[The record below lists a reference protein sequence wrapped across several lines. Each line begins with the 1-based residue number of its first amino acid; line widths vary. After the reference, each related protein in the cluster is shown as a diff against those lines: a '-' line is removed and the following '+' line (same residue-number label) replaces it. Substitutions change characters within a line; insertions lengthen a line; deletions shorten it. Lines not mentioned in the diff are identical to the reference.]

1 MNFICTE
8 NVKYSSVSAWIW
20 VKCIHIYLAEKVA
33 PSISFYPKS
42 HEMLCLIFFE
52 VFIVH
57 DVQSMQIHVDSYLSG
72 TKWTRLKS
80 DFQIKKW
87 ITIGS
92 KFMCC
97 CLWPQFSA
105 AVNCILFIAELT
117 TVWTVDKTDIVH
129 LTRKVCKNFDR
140 RYRLENNLESA
151 CCWFYFRFRIYRI
164 RRNGHSFEIYKWN
177 PG

>member
-33 PSISFYPKS
+33 PSISFYPRS

-105 AVNCILFIAELT
+105 AVNWNFIHRRINNS
-117 TVWTVDKTDIVH
+117 VDSRQDWY
-129 LTRKVCKNFDR
+129 CSFDTNSMQ
-140 RYRLENNLESA
+140 E
-151 CCWFYFRFRIYRI
+151 FR
-164 RRNGHSFEIYKWN
+164 
-177 PG
+177 